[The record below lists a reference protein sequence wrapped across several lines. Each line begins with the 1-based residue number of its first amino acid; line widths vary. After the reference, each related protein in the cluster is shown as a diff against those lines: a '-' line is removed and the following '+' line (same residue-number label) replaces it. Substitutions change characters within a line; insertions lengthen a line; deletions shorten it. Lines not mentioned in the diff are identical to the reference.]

1 MVREDA
7 GDSRQEKRKEEP
19 QNDRE
24 ENFQDNNS
32 VRTTEQPVLMRAG
45 RWIAVK
51 GMLPEKEE

>member
-1 MVREDA
+1 MQGIQD
-7 GDSRQEKRKEEP
+7 EKRKEEP

-32 VRTTEQPVLMRAG
+32 VRTTEQPVLMGAG